1 MVAFK
6 AASAH
11 QTPAALIPD
20 AFAVARIWP
29 LRSSFSIRQYQ
40 DCGFPAPRA
49 AHAIPLDI
57 AQCSETASESGSSE
71 AHPHSITTCQ
81 PRRYQ
86 HGSAWHASP
95 NGTLA
100 SRRELHAK
108 RATMFGPTRGSSIC
122 QPGSRTRQLSFGKR
136 CLFFVET
143 SHGPTYRG
151 RGSSAASRT
160 PARPVE
166 TLGKFLYW
174 GGSIVAMEARGLY
187 FRQMCQILSKRRW
200 PS

>member
-1 MVAFK
+1 VVAFK

-11 QTPAALIPD
+11 QTPAASIPD

-49 AHAIPLDI
+49 AHAIPPDI
-57 AQCSETASESGSSE
+57 CSETASESGSSE

-166 TLGKFLYW
+166 TLAKFLCW
-174 GGSIVAMEARGLY
+174 GGSIVATEARGLY
-187 FRQMCQILSKRRW
+187 FARGGNFCQRGDGHLE
-200 PS
+200 